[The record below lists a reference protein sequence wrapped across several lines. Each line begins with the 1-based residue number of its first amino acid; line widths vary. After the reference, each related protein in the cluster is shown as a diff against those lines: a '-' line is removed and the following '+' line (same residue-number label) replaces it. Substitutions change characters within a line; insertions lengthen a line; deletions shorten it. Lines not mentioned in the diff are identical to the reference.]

1 VRVADIVDVYEILII
16 LLLLFMFVCSCLKV
30 AGPMTVSDLAFIL
43 FSICLFLGS
52 LCLILTMGTFIA
64 IIRMLFLV
72 VSL

>member
-1 VRVADIVDVYEILII
+1 VDVYEILII

-30 AGPMTVSDLAFIL
+30 AGLMTVSDLVFIL
-43 FSICLFLGS
+43 FFICLFLGS
-52 LCLILTMGTFIA
+52 LCLILTMGIFIT